1 MKKKTFVPKAETT
14 TREWVLVDAKG
25 KTLGRLSSQI
35 ARVLMGKHKP
45 IYSPHVLCGDYV
57 VVINAAEVKLT
68 GKKSVEKE
76 YDKYSGYPGGH
87 KIKTLPELSERNPN
101 LVIEQ
106 AVKGMLPKN
115 RLAKSMF
122 NCLKVY
128 EGAEHPHGAQNP
140 RKVEL

>member
-1 MKKKTFVPKAETT
+1 MKKKTFVPKPETVA
-14 TREWVLVDAKG
+14 REWVLVDAKG

-45 IYSPHVLCGDYV
+45 VYSPHVLCGDYV
-57 VVINAAEVKLT
+57 VVINSAKVRVT

-76 YDKYSGYPGGH
+76 YDKYTGYPSGH
-87 KIKTLPELSERNPN
+87 KIKTLPELQERNPN

-122 NCLKVY
+122 NSMKVY
-128 EGAEHPHGAQNP
+128 AGEEHPHVAQNP